1 MVTKKKKQL
10 GAFLMARWVL
20 LMLIL
25 VAMLVIP
32 IWLKRNSDDKLKAL
46 TKAEAAVNAKGES
59 ITTAAADVAVAPIQ
73 ADRPIGFGLTFAAVS
88 PASPQPDVIQMSC
101 HGLPAPTD
109 KPNKDTCNPYQG
121 DTSCRAALP
130 VLCLNPNAVAAPDA
144 ANGDSPAGWTSA
156 TLGSTAPVMGAIL
169 QSRSVADARCE
180 KELGKGWRMA
190 DFHAGGGWSF
200 SGRPGQGMLS
210 SSFARYWV
218 AIDDQPANC
227 WDSKP

>member
-1 MVTKKKKQL
+1 MVTQKRKQL

-46 TKAEAAVNAKGES
+46 TKAEAAVNAKGAS
-59 ITTAAADVAVAPIQ
+59 STTAATDVAVAPVQ
-73 ADRPIGFGLTFAAVS
+73 ADRPIGFGLTFAAAAPTS
-88 PASPQPDVIQMSC
+88 AQPDVSQMSC
-101 HGLPAPTD
+101 HGLPAPID

-121 DTSCRAALP
+121 DTSCRVVLP
-130 VLCLNPNAVAAPDA
+130 ILCLNAGGVGGPEAA
-144 ANGDSPAGWTSA
+144 A
-156 TLGSTAPVMGAIL
+156 TVGATAPVMGALL
-169 QSRSVADARCE
+169 QSRPEANARCE
-180 KELGKGWRMA
+180 KELGAGWRMA

-210 SSFARYWV
+210 SGSTRYWV